1 MAKVKSR
8 SNSTSEA
15 HRPFPATRW
24 SIVVAARHRLSPDSQ
39 QALESLCQTYWY
51 PLYAFIRRRVPNV
64 HEAQDLTQAF
74 FTVLLERN
82 ALEAADRERGRFRS
96 FLLTACKHF
105 LADEW
110 DKAKAQKRGGG
121 RRAIPL
127 DLESAE
133 SRYSLEPINDL
144 SPEHLYEKKWAL
156 TFLDH
161 VLNRLCDEFTAKGK
175 AEQFQTLK
183 AFLGSENGMDS
194 YASAARALGISEA
207 AAKVAAHRLRQ
218 RYREILRTEIAE
230 TVAEPGDVDD
240 EIRRLRAILG

>member
-1 MAKVKSR
+1 MAKAR
-8 SNSTSEA
+8 NRANSTSEA
-15 HRPFPATRW
+15 NRPFPLTRW
-24 SIVVAARHRLSPDSQ
+24 NIVVAAGHRSSPDAQ
-39 QALESLCQTYWY
+39 QALESLCRTYWY
-51 PLYAFIRRRVPNV
+51 PLYAFVRRRVPNV

-133 SRYSLEPINDL
+133 SRYSLEPVDDL
-144 SPEHLYEKKWAL
+144 SPERLYEKKWAL

-161 VLNRLCDEFTAKGK
+161 VLNRLRDEFAAKGK
-175 AEQFQTLK
+175 SKQFQTLK
-183 AFLGSENGMDS
+183 SFLGGENGMDS
-194 YASAARALGISEA
+194 YESAARALGISEA
-207 AAKVAAHRLRQ
+207 AAKVAAHRIRR
-218 RYREILRTEIAE
+218 RYREILRAEIAE
-230 TVAEPGDVDD
+230 TVAEPGHVDD
-240 EIRRLRAILG
+240 EIRSLRAMLG